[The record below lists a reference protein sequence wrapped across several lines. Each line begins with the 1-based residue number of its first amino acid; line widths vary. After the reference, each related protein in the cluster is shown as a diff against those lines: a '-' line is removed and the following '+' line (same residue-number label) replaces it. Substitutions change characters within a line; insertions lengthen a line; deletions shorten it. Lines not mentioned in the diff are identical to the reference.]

1 MIDKDSLRLAK
12 DLLNDINEK
21 IKRISNILDKVKVDY
36 ELDLETIDYSVI
48 GDIKRITQLNVII
61 KQDLPNFV
69 ANSKMEH

>member
-21 IKRISNILDKVKVDY
+21 IKRISNILDKAKVDY